1 VKITSQIQTNM
12 LSVPLQRSS
21 LFALALFL
29 LSTAVN
35 FGAVSAATNEAGIA
49 FLKENKDKPGVIS
62 LVPVLHF
69 SRFGLQYKVLESG
82 TGLVHP
88 KVDADIK
95 VFYEGRLI
103 DGTIFNSYKDGEP
116 AVLKPQDFILGW
128 IRALQLMVVGDK
140 WELYIPCEEA
150 FGDRGSPQEGIPEGE
165 VVIFVLELV
174 DIFDDGTNTVIATR
188 CSIDA
193 KAEEDDKCNEK
204 EREYIAKVKTWY
216 ADDDD
221 LKIRSEHERLYYI
234 KSKEKMSGD
243 LLEWA
248 RRRYNIL
255 NQFVAKIDKKLAEE
269 KGKEEAFEKIEA
281 EL

>member
-1 VKITSQIQTNM
+1 M

-35 FGAVSAATNEAGIA
+35 FGAVSASTNKAGVA

-62 LVPVLHF
+62 LPPILHF
-69 SRFGLQYKVLESG
+69 SQFGLQYKVLESG

-88 KVDADIK
+88 KVDTDIK

-103 DGTIFNSYKDGEP
+103 DGTIFNSYKGADP
-116 AVLKPQDFILGW
+116 AVLKPQEFLLGW
-128 IRALQLMVVGDK
+128 TRALQNMVVGDK

-150 FGDRGSPQEGIPEGE
+150 FGDKGSPQDGIPEGE

-174 DIFDDGTNTVIATR
+174 DILDDGTNTVIATR
-188 CSIDA
+188 CSVDA

-221 LKIRSEHERLYYI
+221 LKVRSEFERLHHI
-234 KSKEKMSGD
+234 IRKGNMSLD

-248 RRRYNIL
+248 RRRQNIL
-255 NQFVAKIDKKLAEE
+255 KQFVAKIDKKLAEE
-269 KGKEEAFEKIEA
+269 KAKEEAEEKTEA